1 MNRFIID
8 AETDGLYG
16 DFLTVAVLVAD
27 KEGQVIEYFYGG
39 IPSQISQASHPWVLE
54 YVLPHLGEF
63 EAFED
68 EHALFERVWTLW
80 TKYRDQVRC
89 YADVSHPIE
98 SRFFSQMVIT
108 DLPQRMMEGPFPL
121 IDIASLLLAVG
132 HDPLVDRQTLIKSW
146 TQPLHNAFNDV
157 CLSNLVLD
165 YLKNKGLDV

>member
-1 MNRFIID
+1 
-8 AETDGLYG
+8 
-16 DFLTVAVLVAD
+16 
-27 KEGQVIEYFYGG
+27 
-39 IPSQISQASHPWVLE
+39 
-54 YVLPHLGEF
+54 
-63 EAFED
+63 
-68 EHALFERVWTLW
+68 
-80 TKYRDQVRC
+80 
-89 YADVSHPIE
+89 
-98 SRFFSQMVIT
+98 MVIT